1 MKSITQ
7 HLEDHFINFMM
18 NDGNAGTFMFAQLW
32 QIEFNEGGRVLVQA
46 NGNIT
51 LSGDNGILLLDE
63 LTMKNLTN

>member
-1 MKSITQ
+1 MRSITQ

-18 NDGNAGTFMFAQLW
+18 NDGNAGTFMFDQLW

-51 LSGDNGILLLDE
+51 LSGDNGILLLEE